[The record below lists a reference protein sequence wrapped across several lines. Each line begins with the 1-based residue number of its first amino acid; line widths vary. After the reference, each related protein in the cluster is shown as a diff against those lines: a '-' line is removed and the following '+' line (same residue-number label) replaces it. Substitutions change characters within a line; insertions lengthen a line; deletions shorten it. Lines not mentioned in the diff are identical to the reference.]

1 MIQQEKMKVV
11 RQQQVADSI
20 FEITLEGQLTDQMQ
34 QPGQFVH
41 LRVADSYEPS
51 LRRPISI
58 ANIDHDNKQFT
69 MLYRAGGRGTDVLSK
84 KQVGDV
90 VDVLGPLGHGF
101 PVEETQPGETALLV
115 GGGIGVPPLYELSK
129 RLNERGV
136 KTIHVLGFR
145 GAKDVFYEEEFNKLG
160 ETYIVT
166 EDGSSGH
173 QGFVTTLINE
183 KNPAFDTFYTC
194 GPTPM
199 LRAVDQAFP
208 DKKGFLSFEERM
220 GCGIGACYACVCD
233 TTDGGYKKVCSDGP
247 VFAKGVVAL

>member
-11 RQQQVADSI
+11 RQQLVANHI
-20 FEITLEGQLTDQMQ
+20 YELTLEGSLTQQMN

-41 LRVADSYEPS
+41 LRVADSYEPT

-58 ANIDHDNKQFT
+58 ANIDQEAGQFT
-69 MLYRAGGRGTDVLSK
+69 MLYRAGGRGTDVLSLK
-84 KQVGDV
+84 RAGDE
-90 VDVLGPLGHGF
+90 VDVLGPLGNGF
-101 PVEETQPGETALLV
+101 PVEETAPEETALLI
-115 GGGIGVPPLYELSK
+115 GGGIGVPPLHELSK
-129 RLNERGV
+129 RLNARGV

-145 GAKDVFYEEEFNKLG
+145 SEKDVFYEEAFNKLG

-173 QGFVTTLINE
+173 QGFVTTLIEE
-183 KNPAFDTFYTC
+183 KKLAFDTFYTC

-199 LRAVDQAFP
+199 LRAIDHLFEG
-208 DKKGFLSFEERM
+208 KKGFLSFEERM

-247 VFAKGVVAL
+247 VFPKGVVAL